1 MPRVNLIGS
10 SNLYTNSTCVF
21 GSMAGLAPTTNVRP
35 SVTGLPGYKYT
46 RSAANGVNWLDGSVL
61 GQSATDKAAGCGL
74 GKHGQLAC
82 DDGNKCV
89 KSLGLSK
96 TGVAY
101 YTGSKHLS

>member
-61 GQSATDKAAGCGL
+61 GQSTTDKAAGCGL
-74 GKHGQLAC
+74 GKNCTSG
-82 DDGNKCV
+82 KSCV

-101 YTGSKHLS
+101 YAGSKLLS